1 MKKIVITGGVGS
13 GKSEVLSI
21 LKDNYNCKV
30 VRADDV
36 AKELMK
42 PGQQCYYEIIDA
54 FPGCDL
60 LEDDGDKPGNYADT
74 EPVGTPF
81 NKSKMSQL
89 VFADPDGR
97 AKINAIVHPAVKK
110 YILDDV
116 KESEG
121 KYDYYFLETALAIEE
136 KYNELFDEV
145 WYIYTDK
152 EIRKRRLMKDRG
164 YSADKVDDIFA
175 SQLSD
180 EEFRRFATRVI
191 DNNGTSEELIHKIGI
206 L

>member
-42 PGQQCYYEIIDA
+42 PGQQCYADIIAA

-60 LEDDGDKPGNYADT
+60 LEDDGDKSRNYADV
-74 EPVGTPF
+74 ELVGTPF
-81 NKSKMSQL
+81 NKAKLSQL

-116 KESEG
+116 KASEG
-121 KYDYYFLETALAIEE
+121 RYDYYFLETALAIEE

-145 WYIYTDK
+145 WYIYTDT
-152 EIRKRRLMKDRG
+152 EIRKQRLMKDRG
-164 YSADKVDDIFA
+164 YSTDKVDDIFA

-191 DNNGTSEELIHKIGI
+191 DNNGTSEELLQKIDI
-206 L
+206 S